1 MILARVF
8 ERSPRVVLANQPT
21 RGLDVGATAE
31 VHRRLLEARE
41 RGVAVV
47 LISEDLDE
55 LLALSDRVAV
65 IVRGALSAP
74 LAVQSVTK
82 ERLGLMM
89 AGHAEAA

>member
-1 MILARVF
+1 MR
-8 ERSPRVVLANQPT
+8 
-21 RGLDVGATAE
+21 RGLLA
-31 VHRRLLEARE
+31 ARE

-65 IVRGALSAP
+65 MVAGRLSAP
-74 LAVQSVTK
+74 MAVETVTL

-89 AGHAEAA
+89 AGQAEAA